1 MYIMCAIDIT
11 NNSFAAIVNSKELGE
26 MDMQENT
33 TPAHH
38 GKTKKKE
45 SAKKKERAR
54 KRTSSVLDSTN
65 GETCLVI

>member
-1 MYIMCAIDIT
+1 
-11 NNSFAAIVNSKELGE
+11 

-65 GETCLVI
+65 GETMRHA

>member
-1 MYIMCAIDIT
+1 
-11 NNSFAAIVNSKELGE
+11 

-45 SAKKKERAR
+45 SAKKKEKAR

-65 GETCLVI
+65 GETMRHA

>member
-1 MYIMCAIDIT
+1 
-11 NNSFAAIVNSKELGE
+11 

-45 SAKKKERAR
+45 SAKKKEKAR

-65 GETCLVI
+65 GETCLVKFSTYPLCPKYK